1 MRERDL
7 LYFQLGFHYNCLRNN
22 SEKKEAYQKIEVNGD
37 SIKDA
42 ILYQIIGMYVNGVA
56 VYAPDEKGDILK
68 EQCTKGGAGGK
79 ISAFNRYSEYLGLDK
94 LTLYNAGL
102 EIFEVVAEHD
112 DIIKL
117 RNGIDH
123 FKYYLGDYRSMLSI
137 YSEVFDRFFT
147 YDIKYQKNVLNL
159 LQNILLRHNV
169 IVEPVLE
176 SGFKTIGKQ
185 TTSGAKLSIRSIKSD
200 TFQYKVK
207 GGSLITD
214 AKDERYLKTIRK
226 ILYYVENEEDNLK
239 KSVVV
244 TNADKYEKNKE
255 SDDQNKQKEKKN
267 KDNKGKKNE
276 ETKSDA
282 GKNNNER
289 LSYNP
294 FANLNF
300 KLPN

>member
-1 MRERDL
+1 
-7 LYFQLGFHYNCLRNN
+7 
-22 SEKKEAYQKIEVNGD
+22 
-37 SIKDA
+37 
-42 ILYQIIGMYVNGVA
+42 
-56 VYAPDEKGDILK
+56 
-68 EQCTKGGAGGK
+68 
-79 ISAFNRYSEYLGLDK
+79 
-94 LTLYNAGL
+94 
-102 EIFEVVAEHD
+102 
-112 DIIKL
+112 
-117 RNGIDH
+117 
-123 FKYYLGDYRSMLSI
+123 MLSI

-244 TNADKYEKNKE
+244 TNADKYEKIK
-255 SDDQNKQKEKKN
+255 SLTIKISKKKRKIRTIKGRKTKKQKAMLEKIIMSVYHITLLQTLILNYQIKICLELSS
-267 KDNKGKKNE
+267 KISIDGQKLTYDKLRFI
-276 ETKSDA
+276 
-282 GKNNNER
+282 R
-289 LSYNP
+289 L
-294 FANLNF
+294 
-300 KLPN
+300 

>member
-1 MRERDL
+1 M
-7 LYFQLGFHYNCLRNN
+7 
-22 SEKKEAYQKIEVNGD
+22 
-37 SIKDA
+37 
-42 ILYQIIGMYVNGVA
+42 
-56 VYAPDEKGDILK
+56 
-68 EQCTKGGAGGK
+68 
-79 ISAFNRYSEYLGLDK
+79 
-94 LTLYNAGL
+94 
-102 EIFEVVAEHD
+102 
-112 DIIKL
+112 
-117 RNGIDH
+117 
-123 FKYYLGDYRSMLSI
+123 
-137 YSEVFDRFFT
+137 
-147 YDIKYQKNVLNL
+147 
-159 LQNILLRHNV
+159 
-169 IVEPVLE
+169 EPVLE

-244 TNADKYEKNKE
+244 TNADKYEKIKSLTIKISKRKE
-255 SDDQNKQKEKKN
+255 N